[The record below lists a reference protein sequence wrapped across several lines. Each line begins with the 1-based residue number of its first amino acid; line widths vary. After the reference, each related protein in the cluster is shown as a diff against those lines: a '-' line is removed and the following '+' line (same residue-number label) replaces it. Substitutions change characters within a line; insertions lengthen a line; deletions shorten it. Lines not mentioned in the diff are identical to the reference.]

1 MATTITNVTLKQRYE
16 AALREYNC
24 CKSLVGL
31 YPSQYS
37 KPLEKAKKELEAI
50 KKEMQI
56 TASSNIIAAAIE
68 KAVEKQQKKAEV
80 VKVKP
85 TEKKQ
90 EKPVEKKQEKKEK
103 KESKNDSNSHKEVKS
118 EEQQPKP
125 KEEVKAAKEIKV
137 ISEDLKKRLEE
148 KKKVED
154 AFFKK
159 YDPESTN
166 DWGPYSMLS
175 DNQVHEALEKFVS
188 SKIPF
193 TEYTRKQMEALLYHV
208 STHPMDEKRT
218 LCVPRLSKAYKKEL
232 DSVKREFT
240 DFDLAL
246 RSEDNW
252 VYFNSVTR
260 ESIIVPINK
269 KEVKIISE
277 DEDTQSEQEVVS
289 QPEQMQQ
296 PEEPA
301 VNPDSPNPF
310 LEFKFNSERLVPG
323 YSTR

>member
-1 MATTITNVTLKQRYE
+1 MATIIINNTSLKDRYN

-31 YPSQYS
+31 YPNQYI

-50 KKEMQI
+50 EREI
-56 TASSNIIAAAIE
+56 SESATDIIAEAMA
-68 KAVEKQQKKAEV
+68 KVVEKQQKKAEV

-85 TEKKQ
+85 AEKKQ

-125 KEEVKAAKEIKV
+125 KEEVKAAKVIKV
-137 ISEDLKKRLEE
+137 VSEDLKKRLEE

-175 DNQVHEALEKFVS
+175 DDQVYEALEKFVS

-208 STHPMDEKRT
+208 STHPLDEKRT

-246 RSEDNW
+246 RSGDNW

-277 DEDTQSEQEVVS
+277 DEAQSEQEVTRPVQMK
-289 QPEQMQQ
+289 QPETTT
-296 PEEPA
+296 PT

-310 LEFKFNSERLVPG
+310 LEFKTNPGRLIPG
-323 YSTR
+323 YTAR